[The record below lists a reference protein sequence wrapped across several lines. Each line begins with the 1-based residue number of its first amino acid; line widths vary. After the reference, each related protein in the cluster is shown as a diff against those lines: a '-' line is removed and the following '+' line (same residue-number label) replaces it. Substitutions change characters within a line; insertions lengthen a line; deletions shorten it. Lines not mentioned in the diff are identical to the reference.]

1 MQKQEP
7 GTTNIEVS
15 ALALRTDLITRIN
28 WEQSFLL
35 FEHQAGERRKFHGH
49 REFPCQL
56 ASQNSLAKAPE
67 VSRHPHRFGDREF
80 RFGTAEIGHIHA
92 GVPHRGQTETVYQQ
106 ESPS

>member
-35 FEHQAGERRKFHGH
+35 FEHYAGERRKFHGH

-80 RFGTAEIGHIHA
+80 RF
-92 GVPHRGQTETVYQQ
+92 
-106 ESPS
+106 